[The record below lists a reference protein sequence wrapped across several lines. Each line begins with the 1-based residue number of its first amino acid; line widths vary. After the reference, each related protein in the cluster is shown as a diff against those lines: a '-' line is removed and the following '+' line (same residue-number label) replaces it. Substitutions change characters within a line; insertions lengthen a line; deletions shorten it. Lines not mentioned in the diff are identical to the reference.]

1 MHCSTSVL
9 SDAAA
14 KLSTLKLAPLSGR
27 GSESATVRDKGEENY
42 PAIIPIPS
50 LSLPLPLSLAC
61 ALTVTCSLSNGRNCP
76 LLTEFRAGRQ
86 FRRGRP
92 VARPETPDG
101 MEGGGSRKRT
111 VQWWPNQR
119 PRQRD
124 ERDPSP
130 DPRREEKCL
139 PFTPSLAHKANLS
152 YELYWS
158 LSVIRQL

>member
-1 MHCSTSVL
+1 MHGSTSVL

-14 KLSTLKLAPLSGR
+14 KLSTLKLAPLSG
-27 GSESATVRDKGEENY
+27 RDKGEENY

-92 VARPETPDG
+92 VASPRDSRWNGRRWIEEESGAVVAQPTPKAAG
-101 MEGGGSRKRT
+101 RGR
-111 VQWWPNQR
+111 
-119 PRQRD
+119 
-124 ERDPSP
+124 P